1 MQSDSPSIDS
11 LLENTVKSKRVMI
24 FRYISITAG
33 ILMIIIALLLK
44 YRAYLKDKREHENKT
59 EEETK

>member
-33 ILMIIIALLLK
+33 ILMIIIALALK
-44 YRAYLKDKREHENKT
+44 YLAYLKNKREHENKT
-59 EEETK
+59 EEEIK